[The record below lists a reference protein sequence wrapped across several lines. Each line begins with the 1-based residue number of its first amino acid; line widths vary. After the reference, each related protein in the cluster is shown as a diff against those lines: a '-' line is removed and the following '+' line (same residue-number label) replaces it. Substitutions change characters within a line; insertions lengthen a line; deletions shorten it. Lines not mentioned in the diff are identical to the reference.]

1 MTAAHGP
8 IVGRRRLRFALRKA
22 REDATLTQEHVAAQ
36 MEWSVSKLIRIES
49 GTVSVSTNDLKAL
62 LDLYGV
68 TADQEIVELVDL
80 ARASR
85 KRPWWTG
92 YKDRLD
98 APMVSYIGLEAET
111 SALKYFNPLIVPS
124 LLQTEE
130 YARVI
135 SRGAS
140 AYPRT
145 DTDINV
151 LVEIRMTRQREVL
164 QQEKP
169 PSISAVIDEAVLR
182 RPVGTR
188 ETMRDQLSHLV
199 EMSDH
204 ESVDI
209 RVLPF
214 SAGPYPAMY
223 GPFVILEFP
232 PPDSPVIFIENV
244 IHGEVLENEDYV
256 SICQKAFDMVQ
267 TDALDRIR
275 SVNLIKDVARE
286 LE

>member
-8 IVGRRRLRFALRKA
+8 IVGRRRLRFALRRA
-22 REDATLTQEHVAAQ
+22 REAALLTQEHVATQ

-68 TADQEIVELVDL
+68 TSDQAILELVDL

-85 KRPWWTG
+85 KRPWWSG
-92 YKDRLD
+92 YKDRLA

-111 SALKYFNPLIVPS
+111 SALRYFNPLIVPS
-124 LLQTEE
+124 LLQTED

-145 DTDINV
+145 DSDINV

-169 PSISAVIDEAVLR
+169 PTISTVIDEAVLR
-182 RPVGTR
+182 RPVGSSQ
-188 ETMRDQLSHLV
+188 TMREQLAHLV
-199 EMSDH
+199 EMSELEH
-204 ESVDI
+204 VDI

-232 PPDSPVIFIENV
+232 PPDTPMIFIENV
-244 IHGEVLENEDYV
+244 IQGEVLETEDYV
-256 SICQKAFDMVQ
+256 NTCLKAFGMVWE
-267 TDALDRIR
+267 DALGSAASIDLIR
-275 SVNLIKDVARE
+275 RVGRE
-286 LE
+286 MA